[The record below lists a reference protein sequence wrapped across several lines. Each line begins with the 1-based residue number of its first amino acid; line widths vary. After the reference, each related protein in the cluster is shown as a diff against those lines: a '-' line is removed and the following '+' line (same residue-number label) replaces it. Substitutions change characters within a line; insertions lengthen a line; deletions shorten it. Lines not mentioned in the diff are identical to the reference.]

1 MDWSWNSRATGE
13 LQSICLPFAVTGCT
27 LSFAMTLAMNC
38 RFILFVTTMKPNVP
52 SPNPRFHSWRLVR
65 RPVISLPLKLLF
77 VGAATTFAFGLNPA
91 VYALEPGRAWVTS
104 WACSPQGPYPAG
116 WPVAEP
122 DLSFALPHGDTDGAT
137 DQTFRLIVKPDLWS
151 KKIRLRLSNT
161 FGSRPITLGAVT
173 VGIQSAAGNILA
185 GKIQEVQFSGKG
197 EVLLPVGEE
206 VYSDEVPLGIDP
218 ADPLLEGHKLAISF
232 FVKGASGPLTW
243 HTDSLST
250 SYLTAP
256 QTGDHTRDVNDAA
269 FPFTS
274 TSWYLLD
281 AIEVEADAD
290 TAVVCAFG
298 DSITDGVNSTL
309 NGSDTWPDQLSRRLH
324 SAYGNKVSVV
334 NEAISG
340 NTVTN
345 CPRNGGTSVNGPSAS
360 ARLDRDV
367 FGVAGLRY
375 VVWLEG
381 INDLGACL
389 ASADQVINGFKEVV
403 ERLHSKKVKVIG
415 ATIVSSFGSPIA
427 SYGFPKIDLERKK
440 INDFIRTGGL
450 FDAVADFDAA
460 TLDPATGA
468 VQPPFQPNVTIGG
481 PGDLLHPNRAGLQA
495 MAATIDIK
503 TLTPGPGE

>member
-1 MDWSWNSRATGE
+1 
-13 LQSICLPFAVTGCT
+13 
-27 LSFAMTLAMNC
+27 
-38 RFILFVTTMKPNVP
+38 MKPIFP
-52 SPNPRFHSWRLVR
+52 SRNPRFCSWLPVR
-65 RPVISLPLKLLF
+65 RPEISLRLKVLL
-77 VGAATTFAFGLNPA
+77 VWAASAFGFGLNPA
-91 VYALEPGRAWVTS
+91 VYALEPGKAWVAS
-104 WACSPQGPYPAG
+104 WAASPQGPYPAG
-116 WPVAEP
+116 WAVAQPE
-122 DLSFALPHGDTDGAT
+122 LSFALPRGDTDGAT

-151 KKIRLRLSNT
+151 KTIRLRLSNT

-197 EVLLPVGEE
+197 EVVLPVGEE
-206 VYSDEVPLGIDP
+206 IYSDEVSLDIDP

-256 QTGDHTRDVNDAA
+256 ETGDHTSDVNDAA
-269 FPFTS
+269 FPFTT

-290 TAVVCAFG
+290 TTVVCAFG

-324 SAYGNKVSVV
+324 SAYGHKISVV

-415 ATIVSSFGSPIA
+415 ATVVSSFGSPIA
-427 SYGFPKIDLERKK
+427 SYGFPKIDTERKK
-440 INDFIRTGGL
+440 INDFIRIGDL
-450 FDAVADFDAA
+450 FDGVADFDAA

-468 VQPPFQPNVTIGG
+468 MKATMQPNDTIGG
-481 PGDLLHPNRAGLQA
+481 PGELLHPNRAGYQA
-495 MAATIDIK
+495 MAESIDIK
-503 TLTPGPGE
+503 ALAPDQSK

>member
-1 MDWSWNSRATGE
+1 MRPIFPSRNLRFCSW
-13 LQSICLPFAVTGCT
+13 
-27 LSFAMTLAMNC
+27 LSVC
-38 RFILFVTTMKPNVP
+38 RPGISLRWKVLFVWVA
-52 SPNPRFHSWRLVR
+52 SAL
-65 RPVISLPLKLLF
+65 
-77 VGAATTFAFGLNPA
+77 AFGLNSA
-91 VYALEPGRAWVTS
+91 VYALEPGRVWVAS
-104 WACSPQGPYPAG
+104 WAASPQGPYPAG
-116 WPVAEP
+116 WPVAQP
-122 DLSFALPHGDTDGAT
+122 DLNFALPRGDTDGAT

-151 KKIRLRLSNT
+151 QKIRLRLANT

-185 GKIQEVQFSGKG
+185 GKIQEVQFSGKR
-197 EVLLPVGEE
+197 EVVLPVGEE
-206 VYSDEVPLGIDP
+206 IYSDELTLDIDP
-218 ADPLLEGHKLAISF
+218 GDSLLEGHKLAVSF
-232 FVKGASGPLTW
+232 FVKGTSGPLTW
-243 HTDSLST
+243 HTDALST
-250 SYLTAP
+250 SYLSAP
-256 QTGDHTRDVNDAA
+256 KTGDHTLDVNDAA
-269 FPFTS
+269 FPFTT

-281 AIEVEADAD
+281 AVEVEADAG

-309 NGSDTWPDQLSRRLH
+309 NGSDTWPDELSRRLH
-324 SAYGNKVSVV
+324 SAYGSKISVV

-340 NTVTN
+340 NTVTS
-345 CPRNGGTSVNGPSAS
+345 CARNGGTSVNGPSAVD
-360 ARLDRDV
+360 RLDRDV

-389 ASADQVINGFKEVV
+389 ASGDQVIEGFKEVV
-403 ERLHSKKVKVIG
+403 ARLHSKNVKVVG
-415 ATIVSSFGSPIA
+415 ATIVSSFGSPIGN
-427 SYGFPKIDLERKK
+427 YGFPKIDDERKK

-468 VQPPFQPNVTIGG
+468 VLPAFQPNTTVGG

-503 TLTPGPGE
+503 SLLPERR

>member
-1 MDWSWNSRATGE
+1 
-13 LQSICLPFAVTGCT
+13 
-27 LSFAMTLAMNC
+27 
-38 RFILFVTTMKPNVP
+38 MKPIFP
-52 SPNPRFHSWRLVR
+52 SRNPRFCSWLPVR
-65 RPVISLPLKLLF
+65 RPEISLRLKVLL
-77 VGAATTFAFGLNPA
+77 VWAASAFGFGLNPA
-91 VYALEPGRAWVTS
+91 VYALEPGKAWVAS
-104 WACSPQGPYPAG
+104 WAASPQGPYPAG
-116 WPVAEP
+116 WPVAQP
-122 DLSFALPHGDTDGAT
+122 DLSFALPRGDTDGAT

-151 KKIRLRLSNT
+151 QKIRLRFSNT

-197 EVLLPVGEE
+197 EVVLPVGEE
-206 VYSDEVPLGIDP
+206 IYSDEVSLDIDP
-218 ADPLLEGHKLAISF
+218 ADPLLEGHKLAVSF
-232 FVKGASGPLTW
+232 FVKGTSGPLTW

-250 SYLTAP
+250 SYLSAP
-256 QTGDHTRDVNDAA
+256 KTGDHTLDVNDAA
-269 FPFTS
+269 FPFTT

-281 AIEVEADAD
+281 AVEVEADAG

-309 NGSDTWPDQLSRRLH
+309 NGSDTWPDELSRRLH
-324 SAYGNKVSVV
+324 GAYGNKISVV

-340 NTVTN
+340 NTVTS
-345 CPRNGGTSVNGPSAS
+345 CARNGGTSVNGPSA
-360 ARLDRDV
+360 ADRLDRDV

-389 ASADQVINGFKEVV
+389 ASGDQVIEGFKEVV

-415 ATIVSSFGSPIA
+415 ATIVSSFGSPIG
-427 SYGFPKIDLERKK
+427 SYGFPKIDDERKK

-460 TLDPATGA
+460 TFDPATGA

-503 TLTPGPGE
+503 SLAPSPNE